1 MFQPLQRWQPPAGFS
16 LPLVLLMGLAAQVGC
31 QPDPSATADPPQA
44 ATPRAITTDPPTVE
58 VQPPAE
64 PGESPPA
71 NANDSGDEVAVA
83 PTRDETTTVDDEPPS
98 TTQTPAAPVKLPDEL
113 WDVSYIGGKKVGHLH
128 TTFTRGEIDGQKVVG
143 IDQEAT
149 LSVSRFGTPV
159 TIGMTF
165 RSRETLAGELQAFES
180 TLKMGPLPN
189 ISRGVVKDR
198 SLETTTMSLGKKST
212 KTLAWEPAWGG
223 FFAVDHSLRGRPMR
237 PGETRKLKALM
248 PLATDVAVADVT
260 LVADDYEMTELLDGK
275 RELLKV
281 KVTMKAGE
289 THDSQQT
296 VWTDRG
302 GEVIKQFTTEM
313 GGMSTYRTSREV
325 ALRRDD
331 AGSFDLGRF
340 STVPVGNVNNAHGA
354 TRIVYRVK
362 LKHANP
368 QGVFAHCG
376 SQQVKTL
383 DEHTADVTVAA
394 IGPQSPAELAV
405 KPTPPGDDDL
415 AANNL
420 IQSDD
425 GRVQQL
431 AAAVAN
437 NETDPWQVALN
448 LEREVYRKMVSKN
461 FSTAFATAAE
471 VARSL
476 EGDCTEHAVLLAA
489 MCRARKIPARVA
501 IGLVYYPPQRGFA
514 FHMWNEVWT
523 GDRWVPLD
531 ATLGRGGIGAG
542 HLKLVDSSLAGADSF
557 SAFMPVAKVMGQ
569 LEIEVREME

>member
-1 MFQPLQRWQPPAGFS
+1 MQPLQRPQVAVGSGF
-16 LPLVLLMGLAAQVGC
+16 LLVLSLGLMAQLGC
-31 QPDPSATADPPQA
+31 QPDAAATTDDPQA
-44 ATPRAITTDPPTVE
+44 ATPREITT
-58 VQPPAE
+58 A
-64 PGESPPA
+64 PPA
-71 NANDSGDEVAVA
+71 NPVDSVNEEPLAAA
-83 PTRDETTTVDDEPPS
+83 PIE
-98 TTQTPAAPVKLPDEL
+98 TPATEDTPSETETPKAPAKLPGEL

-128 TTFTRGEIDGQKVVG
+128 TTFTPGEIDGRQVVG

-165 RSRETLAGELQAFES
+165 RSRETIEGELQAFES

-189 ISRGVVKDR
+189 TSRGVVKDR
-198 SLETTTMSLGKKST
+198 SLETTTMTLGKKST
-212 KTLAWEPAWGG
+212 KTLAWNPAWGG
-223 FFAVDHSLRGRPMR
+223 FFAVDQSLRAKPLR
-237 PGETRKLKALM
+237 PGETRKLKSLM

-260 LVADDYEMTELLDGK
+260 LVADAYEMTELLEGQ

-281 KVTMKAGE
+281 KVTMKTGGPHNTE
-289 THDSQQT
+289 QT
-296 VWTDRG
+296 IWTDRR
-302 GEVIKQFTTEM
+302 GEVMKSFTTEL
-313 GGMSTYRTSREV
+313 GGMATYRTSREV

-331 AGSFDLGRF
+331 AGSFDLGKF
-340 STVPVGNVNNAHGA
+340 STVPVGNINNAHG
-354 TRIVYRVK
+354 TKQIVYRVK

-368 QGVFAHCG
+368 EEVFAHCP
-376 SQQVKTL
+376 SQQVKSI
-383 DEHTADVTVAA
+383 DDHTADVTVSA
-394 IGPQSPAELAV
+394 IGPKSPTELAV
-405 KPTPPGDDDL
+405 KPTPPGDDDR

-425 GRVQQL
+425 RRVQEL
-431 AAAVAN
+431 AAAVAQ
-437 NETDPWQVALN
+437 NETDPWQVALS
-448 LEREVYRKMVSKN
+448 LEREVFRKMASKN

-569 LEIEVREME
+569 LEIEVRETE